1 VTGGEARGRLKGFL
15 AWSPGGAEGG
25 QRQNARAATAEAARC
40 AAAPAAWR
48 SSPLSAALV
57 LGEPLELV
65 EIVPRFNVL
74 KCLKVRRHDRR
85 PGNSDICVPI
95 GRAVASANCEA
106 RTQEVASL
114 PRTRV
119 VSSIKI
125 SARVARAI
133 VCRSTVRHSGGG
145 AHSATKKAS
154 ITGVQSRLR
163 VFARIG
169 SERVCLPYW
178 LPPRKRTER
187 ATLPRE
193 GPPRVGVPNC
203 TGLVP

>member
-1 VTGGEARGRLKGFL
+1 MVA
-15 AWSPGGAEGG
+15 GGAEGG

-65 EIVPRFNVL
+65 EVVPRFNVL

-106 RTQEVASL
+106 RTQEAC
-114 PRTRV
+114 
-119 VSSIKI
+119 VS
-125 SARVARAI
+125 A
-133 VCRSTVRHSGGG
+133 
-145 AHSATKKAS
+145 
-154 ITGVQSRLR
+154 
-163 VFARIG
+163 
-169 SERVCLPYW
+169 
-178 LPPRKRTER
+178 
-187 ATLPRE
+187 
-193 GPPRVGVPNC
+193 
-203 TGLVP
+203 

>member
-1 VTGGEARGRLKGFL
+1 MVA
-15 AWSPGGAEGG
+15 GGAEGG

-65 EIVPRFNVL
+65 EVVPRFDVL

-106 RTQEVASL
+106 RKQEAC
-114 PRTRV
+114 V

-133 VCRSTVRHSGGG
+133 VCRSTVRRPCCG

-154 ITGVQSRLR
+154 ITGFPLQIVHRHSG
-163 VFARIG
+163 G
-169 SERVCLPYW
+169 SSPISGN
-178 LPPRKRTER
+178 
-187 ATLPRE
+187 A
-193 GPPRVGVPNC
+193 VPVSSC
-203 TGLVP
+203 FDHTTT